1 MSAPMSDR
9 MSDRQ
14 PATRTRETSW
24 EDPRPSAQAAAG
36 MTGLEFLRGVRDGT
50 FPAPPIAVTLG
61 FDLTEVDEG
70 RTVFTCVPGE
80 HHYNPIGIVH
90 GGLVSTLIDSATG
103 TAVHT
108 TLAKGELYA
117 TVNLSVDMLRPLT
130 DTTGLIR
137 AESTVVHR
145 GSTIAIST
153 AEVTGA
159 DNGKVY
165 ARGQSTCYIYK
176 VAARGG

>member
-1 MSAPMSDR
+1 MSD
-9 MSDRQ
+9 DT
-14 PATRTRETSW
+14 PTTRRRETAW
-24 EDPRPSAQAAAG
+24 EDPRPSAKAAAG

-50 FPAPPIAVTLG
+50 FPAPPIGVTLG
-61 FDLTEVDEG
+61 FELTEVDEG

-130 DTTGLIR
+130 DTTGPIR

-145 GSTIAIST
+145 GSNIGIST
-153 AEVTGA
+153 AEVTGV

-165 ARGQSTCYIYK
+165 ARGQSTCFIYK
-176 VAARGG
+176 VAARSG